1 MQEIL
6 VTILNMR
13 ISDVLDIA
21 MVALFF
27 YTIFSLLRETRSFV
41 ALLGFITVMIASLL
55 LFLISQ
61 FFQLQAM
68 TLLFRNFW
76 VIVVLIFLIAFQNE
90 FKKALT
96 DIGKLRF
103 FRSLFSSRERFVVDE
118 IVQAVQVM
126 AGRHVGAL
134 IAFERRNPLKSYMTT
149 GTPLDAIVSSALIR
163 TVFTN
168 YAPLHDGALVIIG
181 DRMVSAGCILPLTD
195 NPGLNRELGTRH
207 RAAIGLSEETDA
219 MVVVVSEETGTISIV
234 VDGKMDRGLQPDELR
249 RRLEKEL
256 NISSQDGQGEDNV
269 ANI

>member
-1 MQEIL
+1 M
-6 VTILNMR
+6 VTILNMG

-103 FRSLFSSRERFVVDE
+103 FRSLFSSR
-118 IVQAVQVM
+118 
-126 AGRHVGAL
+126 
-134 IAFERRNPLKSYMTT
+134 
-149 GTPLDAIVSSALIR
+149 
-163 TVFTN
+163 
-168 YAPLHDGALVIIG
+168 
-181 DRMVSAGCILPLTD
+181 
-195 NPGLNRELGTRH
+195 
-207 RAAIGLSEETDA
+207 
-219 MVVVVSEETGTISIV
+219 
-234 VDGKMDRGLQPDELR
+234 
-249 RRLEKEL
+249 
-256 NISSQDGQGEDNV
+256 
-269 ANI
+269 